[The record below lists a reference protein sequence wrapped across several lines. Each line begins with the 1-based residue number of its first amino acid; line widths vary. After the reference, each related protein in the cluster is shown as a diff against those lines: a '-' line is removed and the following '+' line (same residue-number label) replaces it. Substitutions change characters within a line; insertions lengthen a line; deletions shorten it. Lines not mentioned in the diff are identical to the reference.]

1 MAVWGVGVMV
11 GPILEPTLGDYLT
24 DAYNWRWVFLINVP
38 FGILAYLGLRT
49 FMRET
54 SRHEDLK
61 FDWTGFAV
69 LSLGLASLQLMLDR
83 GEQQDWF
90 HSTEIIAE
98 LVVACLGIYL
108 FIVHLFTTDT
118 PFMPPRIFRDVN
130 FAAGFLIMFAIGM
143 ILLSSM
149 ALLPPYLQNLG
160 GYSITSTG
168 LLMAPRGLGTMLAM
182 VLAGR
187 LSSRVDP
194 RLLMFAGILMI
205 CASMWSMVGWTPD
218 VDAWSLALTTFTQG
232 IGLGFV
238 FIPLQVVAF
247 ATCPPTCAATARPY
261 SASSAT
267 WGARSASPFRRS
279 CWRGPPKSCTRIVE
293 GLTPSTVRCKTV
305 APTFFGT
312 AQPRRAERRSMPR

>member
-1 MAVWGVGVMV
+1 MGVPDQRAIWHPCQPGTVGLHEGDLPSGGPQVRLDGVRRPEPWAR
-11 GPILEPTLGDYLT
+11 GP
-24 DAYNWRWVFLINVP
+24 AAHAR
-38 FGILAYLGLRT
+38 
-49 FMRET
+49 
-54 SRHEDLK
+54 S
-61 FDWTGFAV
+61 
-69 LSLGLASLQLMLDR
+69 

-108 FIVHLFTTDT
+108 FVVHLFTSDNT
-118 PFMPPRIFRDVN
+118 FIPPRIFRDVN

-182 VLAGR
+182 VVAGR
-187 LSSRVDP
+187 LTSRVDP

-232 IGLGFV
+232 VGLGFG
-238 FIPLQVVAF
+238 
-247 ATCPPTCAATARPY
+247 C
-261 SASSAT
+261 
-267 WGARSASPFRRS
+267 
-279 CWRGPPKSCTRIVE
+279 
-293 GLTPSTVRCKTV
+293 
-305 APTFFGT
+305 
-312 AQPRRAERRSMPR
+312 